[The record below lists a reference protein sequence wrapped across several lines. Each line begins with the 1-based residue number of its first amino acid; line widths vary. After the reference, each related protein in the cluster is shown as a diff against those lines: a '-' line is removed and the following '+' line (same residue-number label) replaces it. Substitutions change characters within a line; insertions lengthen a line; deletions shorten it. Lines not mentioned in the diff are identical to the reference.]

1 MKDRTR
7 GTDPVDGK
15 PVPVDDR
22 IAAAPAEHLALL
34 EGQRLFRAAGLLFL
48 LALVFRYFDEI
59 SRVLLIAFIGAIL
72 AVAYNAAV
80 SRLPMRRGLAVL
92 TMVIAT
98 AMLFGGAGYFGVS
111 ALVAQAGALIDDF
124 PAIIETTEDWVQGA
138 TGIEIELL
146 GSRSRE
152 LLGSVFGLSDGAAV
166 VAGAFGIVEIIE
178 LTLLVL
184 VGAFYVVYEPN
195 KQLLTPLMRAV
206 PRERRASVHRMFQ
219 LLGERLSGWLWATVI
234 SMIGVGVLSLIAF
247 YVIGTPYPLL
257 LGVIMGITDI
267 IPIVGP
273 WIGGFVAVAVTLFVD
288 PGKALW
294 VALAV
299 LVVQEIESNII
310 RPMAMSSSAKVHPFV
325 TLLALLLFGSLFG
338 LLGAILALPITL
350 ALTTIVQVLWVEDTL
365 DAGDD
370 TIEPVVRT

>member
-7 GTDPVDGK
+7 GTDPADGK
-15 PVPVDDR
+15 PVVDDR

-166 VAGAFGIVEIIE
+166 VAGAFGIVEIIA